1 MRLFRKK
8 IFTSNEIEVFQ
19 IIAKGYRWF
28 YVKLD
33 IQEMENNVVVRT
45 ISKKYSKKDWRPF

>member
-28 YVKLD
+28 FAKFPSHRVKND
-33 IQEMENNVVVRT
+33 NVMMKR
-45 ISKKYSKKDWRPF
+45 